1 VRRSAG
7 EAVFNYG
14 LLSVFALLAL
24 APLATVVIAAL
35 HPPGAPLSGV
45 DLPSHVGLGTFRD
58 AWTRG
63 GFSQSM
69 RSSAIVT
76 VAVVAA
82 TSVLSILAGYGF
94 GATRF
99 PGRDVLF
106 AVLLLGLVIPFE
118 ALVVP
123 LYYRFRDAGLTDTYW
138 ALILPQ
144 VGLSVSFGTFW
155 MRAFFRA
162 APQELVDA
170 ARVDG
175 AGSLTVLWR
184 VLVPIGRPAVVTMVL
199 LVGMWTWNEFLLALV
214 MISDEAHRTAPLGL
228 SAFSSRYGTDVPGLS
243 AAAILVALPVVVVY
257 VFLQRHFIRGM
268 LAGAIKA

>member
-1 VRRSAG
+1 MRRSGA
-7 EAVFNYG
+7 ETAINYA
-14 LLSVFALLAL
+14 LLVLFALLAL
-24 APLATVVIAAL
+24 APLLTIVLAAL
-35 HPPGAPLSGV
+35 QPSGSALSGV
-45 DLPSHVGLGTFRD
+45 TLPSHLSFATFRH
-58 AWTRG
+58 AWTEG
-63 GFSQSM
+63 DFSQAM

-76 VAVVAA
+76 VAVVVASA
-82 TSVLSILAGYGF
+82 IMSILAGYGF

-106 AVLLLGLVIPFE
+106 AILLLGLVIPFE

-155 MRAFFRA
+155 MRAFFRS
-162 APQELVDA
+162 APKELVDA

-175 AGSLTVLWR
+175 ANSFTVLWR
-184 VLVPIGRPAVVTMVL
+184 VLVPIGRPAVISMVL
-199 LVGMWTWNEFLLALV
+199 LIGLWTWNEFLLALV
-214 MISDEAHRTAPLGL
+214 MIADDAHRTAPLGL

-243 AAAILVALPVVVVY
+243 AAAILVALPVVAVY
-257 VFLQRHFIRGM
+257 LVAQRHFIRGM
-268 LAGAIKA
+268 LAGAIKG